1 MPHNYEFF
9 QVFFFFLIDFP
20 GGLYGKES
28 AHDVGDLD
36 SILGSGEGNGYPL
49 QFLAWKIPWTEE
61 PGRVQSMGSLRVGH
75 D

>member
-28 AHDVGDLD
+28 ARDVGDLD

-61 PGRVQSMGSLRVGH
+61 PRGLWSMGFWS
-75 D
+75 